1 MIIDCLQKGREGGGL
16 RRAGIYRGHETSF
29 PGIARHIINYHVSN
43 YYSLRLKTCVL
54 NVENTDHVL
63 MIARKNKL

>member
-1 MIIDCLQKGREGGGL
+1 MPLKGREGGGL
-16 RRAGIYRGHETSF
+16 RRAGIHRGHEATV
-29 PGIARHIINYHVSN
+29 PGIPRHNVNYQISN

-63 MIARKNKL
+63 TIARKNKL